1 MIRFISGAPK
11 CNSTRKL
18 ACFAEESLIKLDLFI
33 KSALLKKYV
42 ASFCVQFPSFDISM
56 SSLVFLQKTLKC

>member
-11 CNSTRKL
+11 CNSTRKR

-42 ASFCVQFPSFDISM
+42 TSFCVQFPK
-56 SSLVFLQKTLKC
+56 L